1 MSTNEML
8 KDINGTILQKG
19 QFVSYSPTTNNGI
32 ISFGVVYDN
41 THIINSDG
49 KKLIPYKLVCLDE
62 NGVYNKQYNK
72 TVAAINAFDANLQ
85 HIKSMERIKAKD
97 LVIGNIYK
105 RPGEEYHLYQYFGK
119 GKVTYKC
126 RTKHSYTSSWSTA
139 EWSKEVSKEG
149 YICILIYKY
158 KEDDKPFVCE
168 DTELYD
174 ENVSLRVF
182 ASRPKFVEEVKNDC
196 PAVLFKNNK
205 FTYEGTRYKYTFEL
219 ELKT

>member
-1 MSTNEML
+1 MSTNKML

-19 QFVSYSPTTNNGI
+19 QFVSYSPTPNNGR
-32 ISFGVVYDN
+32 ISFGVVYNN

-49 KKLIPYKLVCLDE
+49 KKLMPYKLVCLDE

-72 TVAAINAFDANLQ
+72 TVAAINAFDADLQ
-85 HIKSMERIKAKD
+85 RIKSMERIKAKD
-97 LVIGNIYK
+97 LVIGNVYK
-105 RPGEEYHLYQYFGK
+105 RPGEEYPLYQYFGN

-126 RTKHSYTSSWSTA
+126 RTKHSYTSSWST
-139 EWSKEVSKEG
+139 EVSKEG
-149 YICILIYKY
+149 YICILIYKDN
-158 KEDDKPFVCE
+158 EDNKPFVCE

-174 ENVSLRVF
+174 ENVLLRVF
-182 ASRPKFVEEVKNDC
+182 ASRPKFVEEVSNDC
-196 PAVLFKNNK
+196 PAALFKNNK